1 MLAQMLFGRRRS
13 HRAAHVADSLAPRG
27 SDGGELDLRRHTAL
41 SRRDLWHRENEH
53 AVSVGG
59 VGQRAFDGLRQ
70 GDVALVR
77 ANGPLRADEIAV
89 VLVRSSLSAM
99 DHYSLAGHSYRDV
112 GGLQPR
118 HGRNNHDAVIGSI
131 HTKR

>member
-1 MLAQMLFGRRRS
+1 MLAQMLFGGRRS
-13 HRAAHVADSLAPRG
+13 HRAAHVADSRAPRG
-27 SDGGELDLRRHTAL
+27 FDDGELDLRRHTAL
-41 SRRDLWHRENEH
+41 SRRDLWHRENQH

-59 VGQRAFDGLRQ
+59 VGQRTFDGLGQ
-70 GDVALVR
+70 CDVALVR
-77 ANGPLRADEIAV
+77 ADGPLCEDEIAV

-112 GGLQPR
+112 GGLQAW
-118 HGRNNHDAVIGSI
+118 HGRNNHDAVIGSK